1 MTQARPPEEQTL
13 GPLVRVA
20 VVVLLLLLATAGVK
34 SWRDLSEVRAL
45 ESSLEAEIA
54 ETEESIQIL
63 EDRLERIDHD
73 PATLE
78 RLAREELGMV
88 RDGDLVVVFTPPRG
102 SEDGGSGG
110 EDGDG
115 APSDGAPSRHD

>member
-34 SWRDLSEVRAL
+34 SWRDLAEVRSL

-54 ETEESIQIL
+54 ATDESIQIL
-63 EDRLERIDHD
+63 EDRLERIEND

-88 RDGDLVVVFTPPRG
+88 RDGDLVVVFTPP
-102 SEDGGSGG
+102 EDTA
-110 EDGDG
+110 EADRD
-115 APSDGAPSRHD
+115 APPASRR